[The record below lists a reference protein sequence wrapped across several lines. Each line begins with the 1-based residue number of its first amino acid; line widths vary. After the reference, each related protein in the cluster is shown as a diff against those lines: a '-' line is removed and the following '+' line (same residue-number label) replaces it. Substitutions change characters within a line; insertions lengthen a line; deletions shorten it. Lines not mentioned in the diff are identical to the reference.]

1 VAHGRRDLRASASLW
16 YAVAG
21 RSFSRFSTYRAAT
34 VAGVFTNTV
43 FGIIS
48 SFVFLTLWGQR
59 PHLGGYDA
67 TQAVTY
73 TWIGQ
78 ALLLPV
84 AVWGGGFQEDFT
96 ERIRTGDIAIDLYR
110 PTGLV
115 PWWLA
120 SDLGRASFHFLA
132 RAAPM
137 LLAGVLL
144 FDIYVPTDPVRWLA
158 FAVAAYLAVLVS
170 FGLRFLVS
178 LTAFWLVDSRG
189 SEGIATILGIFCSGL
204 VLPLVVFPS
213 GLRVV
218 LLHLPWCALIQTP
231 ADVWL
236 GSSGG
241 VGGTAQALG
250 FELLWAGVLL
260 VASYA
265 VLRSAER
272 VVVVQGG

>member
-1 VAHGRRDLRASASLW
+1 VAGGTRDIGASTSLW
-16 YAVAG
+16 YAVAR
-21 RSFSRFSTYRAAT
+21 RSFSRYSTYRVAT

-43 FGIIS
+43 FGVIS

-73 TWIGQ
+73 TWLGQ
-78 ALLLPV
+78 ALLFPV
-84 AVWGGGFQEDFT
+84 AVWGGGFQQDFT
-96 ERIRTGDIAIDLYR
+96 ERIRSGDIAIDLYR
-110 PTGLV
+110 PTGLI

-120 SDLGRASFHFLA
+120 SDLGRAAFHFLA
-132 RAAPM
+132 RATPM
-137 LLAGVLL
+137 LAAGAV
-144 FDIYVPTDPVRWLA
+144 FFRIYVPTDPVRLLA
-158 FAVAAYLAVLVS
+158 FALAAYLAVVVS

-204 VLPLVVFPS
+204 VLPLVVFPT

-236 GSSGG
+236 GTSGG

-250 FELLWAGVLL
+250 FELLWAVVLL
-260 VASYA
+260 LASYA
-265 VLRSAER
+265 VLRSADR
-272 VVVVQGG
+272 VVAVQGG

>member
-1 VAHGRRDLRASASLW
+1 VQSASLW
-16 YAVAG
+16 FAVAR
-21 RSFSRFSTYRAAT
+21 RSFSRYSTYRAAT
-34 VAGVFTNTV
+34 LAGVFTNTV
-43 FGIIS
+43 FGVIS
-48 SFVFLTLWGQR
+48 SYVFVTLWGVR
-59 PHLGGYDA
+59 PHLGGYDVG
-67 TQAVTY
+67 QAVTY

-84 AVWGGGFQEDFT
+84 AVWGGGFQEDLT
-96 ERIRTGDIAIDLYR
+96 ERIRSGDIAVDLYR
-110 PTGLV
+110 PTGLI

-120 SDLGRASFHFLA
+120 SDLGRATFQFPA

-137 LLAGVLL
+137 LVAGALL
-144 FDIYVPTDPVRWLA
+144 FGIRVPDNPARWVA
-158 FAVAAYLAVLVS
+158 FAVAAYLAVVVS

-204 VLPLVVFPS
+204 ALPLVVFPS
-213 GLRVV
+213 ALRLV

-236 GSSGG
+236 GTSGG
-241 VGGTAQALG
+241 VAGTTGALA
-250 FELLWAGVLL
+250 FELLWAAALL
-260 VASYA
+260 AASHA
-265 VLRSAER
+265 LMRRADR